1 MSIFK
6 KNKFNGNIFKQN
18 RFNDDC
24 RRMMFY
30 CLTAL
35 VFMLPFS
42 YEVSSALLVLGWL
55 IFIYKSVKGFF
66 EWNRTVF
73 DFPIIIFTAAA
84 FASVFVSPDP
94 GFSFYNCYNLV
105 GRYVLT
111 YYLAVQCLAGKGLG
125 SRLAEMPLKKF
136 PADMQRADAAEA
148 AKKLRILLGAAAL
161 SLVIVLVYG
170 FLQAFAGIGLGE
182 EMPWTDEAIFPGLKT
197 RVFSTWENPNL
208 LGGYLDFV
216 MGMAAGVFFAVKNRR
231 LRTAIVVL
239 WCIAAFCLT
248 LTYARGACISIG
260 LVIAVYGAIYNRRV
274 LLGIIILAA
283 VMLLSDA
290 TLLERLTSV
299 FTKLD
304 TSSEM
309 RLAFWESTIAMILD
323 HPVLGIGWGAY
334 FMVYP
339 HYDYYMQGNFIK
351 IVHAHNMYLNFLAEV
366 GMVGFISFMAY
377 FFGSIV
383 RAFKMQARCSKMTWQ
398 RGLLLGTALGMAAL
412 ALNGLTDYVM
422 FNTELSMTVWLF
434 AGVAAAL
441 PLFDNALAEQKAAD
455 KNTEH

>member
-1 MSIFK
+1 MNIFK
-6 KNKFNGNIFKQN
+6 KNRLNE
-18 RFNDDC
+18 DC
-24 RRMMFY
+24 RQLMFY
-30 CLTAL
+30 CLAAM

-42 YEVSSALLVLGWL
+42 YEVSSILLVLGWL
-55 IFIYKSVKGFF
+55 IFIYKSVKGFR
-66 EWNRTVF
+66 EWHRTPF
-73 DFPIIIFTAAA
+73 DFPIMIFTLAA

-94 GFSFYNCYNLV
+94 AFSFYNCYNLV
-105 GRYVLT
+105 GRYVLV
-111 YYLAVQCLAGKGLG
+111 YYLAAQCIGIKASAMQPGTAQRSPFSQQSESSALAWNTA
-125 SRLAEMPLKKF
+125 R
-136 PADMQRADAAEA
+136 
-148 AKKLRILLGAAAL
+148 LRILLGAAAL

-170 FLQAFAGIGLGE
+170 FLQAFCGIGLGTHD
-182 EMPWTDEAIFPGLKT
+182 PWTDEAIFPGLKT

-216 MGMAAGVFFAVKNRR
+216 MGMAAGVFFAVDNKK
-231 LRTAIVVL
+231 LRTVLAVL

-260 LVIAVYGAIYNRRV
+260 LVIAVYGALYNRKV
-274 LLGIIILAA
+274 LIALAVLAGVMLAA
-283 VMLLSDA
+283 DT

-339 HYDYYMQGNFIK
+339 HYDYYMQGDFIK

-366 GMVGFISFMAY
+366 GLIGFLSFMTY
-377 FFGSIV
+377 FFGSII
-383 RAFKMQARCSKMTWQ
+383 RAFKAQVRAVHPWQ
-398 RGLLLGTALGMAAL
+398 RGVLLGTALGMSSL
-412 ALNGLTDYVM
+412 AVNGLTDYVM
-422 FNTELSMTVWLF
+422 FNTELSMLVWLF
-434 AGVAAAL
+434 AGTAAVL
-441 PLFDNALAEQKAAD
+441 PCFDHAGRSG
-455 KNTEH
+455 EHRKDDIVES